1 MENYDLIIIGLG
13 AVGSA
18 ALCQSALRGARVLGI
33 DRFHPPHEFGSSHGE
48 TRITRQAVGEGAE
61 FVPLV
66 LRANVLWRALEAAT
80 GEKLLVQNGGL
91 ILLDSA
97 EREVPGA
104 GAAFFNQTV
113 DCARRFGIEHQ
124 MLGAEEIRQRFS
136 QFILQDGA
144 EGYLEPGA
152 GFLLPEKCIRAQLS
166 VAGESGAELRTGEI
180 VTHIVTDTSGVVVET
195 NRGRYGAASV
205 VLAPGPWMADWAG
218 MICGLEEGH
227 FAVYRQTLYWFGLEQ
242 PQPRFSPEQMPIFL
256 WNSAHVGKGFYGFP
270 SLDGE
275 SVKVATEQFTSLS
288 DPEAG
293 QVAVTPEQAQGFYD
307 GYVHVSLRGLSSRCL
322 RTATCL
328 YTVVPDHRFVIDH
341 GIDSER
347 VWFAS
352 ACSGHGFKHSA
363 AVGEALVQKA
373 LGEEATVDLR
383 PFARNRR
390 SLHYATS
397 KAISLGGSGRSHQ
410 G

>member
-1 MENYDLIIIGLG
+1 MPMETYDLIIIGLG

-33 DRFHPPHEFGSSHGE
+33 DRFYPPHDFGSSHGE

-97 EREVPGA
+97 GEVQGA

-124 MLGAEEIRQRFS
+124 MLGAEEIRQRFP
-136 QFILQDGA
+136 QFVLQNGA

-152 GFLLPEKCIRAQLS
+152 GFLFPEKCIRAQLS
-166 VAGESGAELRTGEI
+166 VAGTSRAELRTGEI
-180 VTHIVTDTSGVVVET
+180 VTEIITNPSGVVVET
-195 NRGRYGAASV
+195 NRSRYGAASV
-205 VLAPGPWMADWAG
+205 VLTPGPWMADWART
-218 MICGLEEGH
+218 ICGLEEAH
-227 FAVYRQTLYWFGLEQ
+227 FAVYRQTLYWFGLQE

-256 WNSAHVGKGFYGFP
+256 WSSAQVEKGFYGFP
-270 SLDGE
+270 SLDGV
-275 SVKVATEQFTSLS
+275 SMKVATEQFTSLS
-288 DPEAG
+288 DAEEGPAT
-293 QVAVTPEQAQGFYD
+293 VTPEQAQGFYD
-307 GYVHVSLRGLSSRCL
+307 GYVRVSLRGLSSQCL

-341 GIDSER
+341 GIASER

-363 AVGEALVQKA
+363 AVGEALVQNV
-373 LGEEATVDLR
+373 LGEAPTVDLR
-383 PFARNRR
+383 PFARERLSVNR
-390 SLHYATS
+390 
-397 KAISLGGSGRSHQ
+397 
-410 G
+410 

>member
-1 MENYDLIIIGLG
+1 VENYDLIVIGLG

-33 DRFHPPHEFGSSHGE
+33 DRFHPPHDFGSSHGE
-48 TRITRQAVGEGAE
+48 TRITRQAVGEGVE

-80 GEKLLVQNGGL
+80 GETLLVQNGGL

-97 EREVPGA
+97 GGVQGP

-124 MLGAEEIRQRFS
+124 MLGAEAIRQRFP

-166 VAGESGAELRTGEI
+166 VARANRAELRTGEI
-180 VTHIVTDTSGVVVET
+180 VTDVISDSSQVIVQTD
-195 NRGRYGAASV
+195 RARYGAASV
-205 VLAPGPWMADWAG
+205 VLAPGPWMAEWARK
-218 MICGLEEGH
+218 ICGLEEAC
-227 FAVYRQTLYWFGLEQ
+227 FAVYRQSLYWFALQESS
-242 PQPRFSPEQMPIFL
+242 PRFMPEQMPIFL
-256 WNSAHVGKGFYGFP
+256 WSSPQVEKGFYGFP
-270 SLDGE
+270 SFDGL
-275 SVKVATEQFTSLS
+275 SIKMATEQFDTLSNANEGPTSA
-288 DPEAG
+288 E
-293 QVAVTPEQAQGFYD
+293 PEQAQSFYD
-307 GYVHVSLRGLSSRCL
+307 THVRVSLRGLSSQCL
-322 RTATCL
+322 RSATCF
-328 YTVVPDHRFVIDH
+328 YTVVPDHVFLIDH
-341 GIDSER
+341 GIASER

-363 AVGEALVQKA
+363 AVGEALAQKA
-373 LGEEATVDLR
+373 LGEDPNVDLR
-383 PFARNRR
+383 PFARQRFMVDRPPANPN
-390 SLHYATS
+390 
-397 KAISLGGSGRSHQ
+397 
-410 G
+410 

>member
-1 MENYDLIIIGLG
+1 VENHDLIVIGLG

-33 DRFHPPHEFGSSHGE
+33 DRFHPPHDFGSSHGE

-97 EREVPGA
+97 GGVQGP

-124 MLGAEEIRQRFS
+124 MLGAEEIRQGFP

-152 GFLLPEKCIRAQLS
+152 GFLFPEKCIRAQLS
-166 VAGESGAELRTGEI
+166 VARANRAELRTGEI
-180 VTHIVTDTSGVVVET
+180 VTEVIADSSQVIVQT
-195 NRGRYGAASV
+195 NRSRYAAASV
-205 VLAPGPWMADWAG
+205 VLAPGPWMAEWARK
-218 MICGLEEGH
+218 ICGLEEGC
-227 FAVYRQTLYWFGLEQ
+227 FAVYRQTLYWFALRESS
-242 PQPRFSPEQMPIFL
+242 PRFSPEQLPIFL
-256 WNSAHVGKGFYGFP
+256 WSSPQVGKGFYGFP
-270 SLDGE
+270 SLDGV
-275 SVKVATEQFTSLS
+275 SMKVATEQFDTLS
-288 DPEAG
+288 DANDGPIDA
-293 QVAVTPEQAQGFYD
+293 APEQAQSFYD
-307 GYVHVSLRGLSSRCL
+307 GYVRVSLRGLSSRCL
-322 RTATCL
+322 RSATCF
-328 YTVVPDHRFVIDH
+328 YTVVPDHVFLIDH

-373 LGEEATVDLR
+373 LGEEPTVDLR

-390 SLHYATS
+390 SLHSATPDF
-397 KAISLGGSGRSHQ
+397 L
-410 G
+410 

>member
-1 MENYDLIIIGLG
+1 VENYDLIVIGLG

-33 DRFHPPHEFGSSHGE
+33 DRFHPPHDFGSSHGE

-61 FVPLV
+61 FVPLA

-97 EREVPGA
+97 GGVQGP

-113 DCARRFGIEHQ
+113 DCARQFGIDHQ
-124 MLGAEEIRQRFS
+124 MLDAEEIRQRFP
-136 QFILQDGA
+136 QFLLQDGA

-152 GFLLPEKCIRAQLS
+152 GFLFPEKCIRAQLS
-166 VAGESGAELRTGEI
+166 VAAANRAELRTGEI
-180 VTHIVTDTSGVVVET
+180 VTGIVTDTSGVVVAT
-195 NRGRYGAASV
+195 NHARYGAAKV
-205 VLAPGPWMADWAG
+205 VLAPGPWMGEWARK
-218 MICGLEEGH
+218 ICGFEEGN
-227 FAVYRQTLYWFGLEQ
+227 FAVYRQTLYWFGLEK
-242 PQPRFSPEQMPIFL
+242 PQPRFSPEQMPIFI
-256 WNSAHVGKGFYGFP
+256 WSSAQVEKGFYGFP
-270 SLDGE
+270 SLDGLG
-275 SVKVATEQFTSLS
+275 VKVATEQFTSLS

-293 QVAVTPEQAQGFYD
+293 QVAVSPEQAQGFYD
-307 GYVHVSLRGLSSRCL
+307 GYVRTSLRGLSSRCL

-328 YTVVPDHRFVIDH
+328 YTVVPDRRFIIDH
-341 GIDSER
+341 GVDSER

-352 ACSGHGFKHSA
+352 ACSGHGFKHSP

-373 LGEEATVDLR
+373 LGEEPTVDLR
-383 PFARNRR
+383 PFSRERR
-390 SLHYATS
+390 SLHPAPNDT
-397 KAISLGGSGRSHQ
+397 GGNRAQ
-410 G
+410 V

>member
-1 MENYDLIIIGLG
+1 VENYDLIVIGLG

-33 DRFHPPHEFGSSHGE
+33 DRFYPPHEFGSSHGE

-97 EREVPGA
+97 GGVQGP

-124 MLGAEEIRQRFS
+124 MLGAEEMRQRFP

-166 VAGESGAELRTGEI
+166 VARANRAELRTGET
-180 VTHIVTDTSGVVVET
+180 VTDIITDTSGVLVET
-195 NRGRYGAASV
+195 NRALYGAASV
-205 VLAPGPWMADWAG
+205 VLAPGPWMAHWART
-218 MICGLEEGH
+218 ICGLEQPD

-242 PQPRFSPEQMPIFL
+242 PEPRFSLEQMPIFL
-256 WNSAHVGKGFYGFP
+256 WSSVQVEKGFYGFP

-275 SVKVATEQFTSLS
+275 SVKVASEQFTSLS
-288 DPEAG
+288 DPDAD

-307 GYVHVSLRGLSSRCL
+307 GFVHVSLRGLSSRCL

-363 AVGEALVQKA
+363 AVGEALAQKA
-373 LGEEATVDLR
+373 LGEDPTVDLR

-390 SLHYATS
+390 SLHSATS
-397 KAISLGGSGRSHQ
+397 KPISIGGSGRSHQ

>member
-1 MENYDLIIIGLG
+1 VENYDLIVIGLG

-18 ALCQSALRGARVLGI
+18 ALCQSALRGVRVLGI
-33 DRFHPPHEFGSSHGE
+33 DRFFPPHEFGSSHGE

-80 GEKLLVQNGGL
+80 GERLLVQNGGL
-91 ILLDSA
+91 ILLDAA
-97 EREVPGA
+97 EREVQGA
-104 GAAFFNQTV
+104 GAAFFNRTV

-124 MLGAEEIRQRFS
+124 MLGAEEIRQRFP

-152 GFLLPEKCIRAQLS
+152 GFLSPEKCIRAQLMG
-166 VAGESGAELRTGEI
+166 ARANRAELRTGD
-180 VTHIVTDTSGVVVET
+180 IVTDIVTDVSGVVVET
-195 NRGRYGAASV
+195 NLARYGAASV
-205 VLAPGPWMADWAG
+205 VLAPGPWMAHWART
-218 MICGLEEGH
+218 ICGLPEAH
-227 FAVYRQTLYWFGLEQ
+227 FAVYRQTLYWFRLEQ
-242 PQPRFSPEQMPIFL
+242 PEPRFSPEQMPIFL
-256 WNSAHVGKGFYGFP
+256 WSSAQVEKGFYGFP

-288 DPEAG
+288 DAEDG
-293 QVAVTPEQAQGFYD
+293 SVAVTPEQAQGFYD
-307 GYVHVSLRGLSSRCL
+307 GYVRVSLRGLSGRCL

-328 YTVVPDHRFVIDH
+328 YTVVPDHRFVIDR

-363 AVGEALVQKA
+363 AVGEALAQKA
-373 LGEEATVDLR
+373 LREDPTVDLR
-383 PFARNRR
+383 PFARNRT
-390 SLHYATS
+390 SLHSA
-397 KAISLGGSGRSHQ
+397 L
-410 G
+410 

>member
-1 MENYDLIIIGLG
+1 VENYDLIVIGLG

-97 EREVPGA
+97 GGVQGP

-124 MLGAEEIRQRFS
+124 MLGTEEMRQRFP

-166 VAGESGAELRTGEI
+166 VARANRAELRTGET
-180 VTHIVTDTSGVVVET
+180 VTDIITDTSGVVVET
-195 NRGRYGAASV
+195 NRARYGAASV
-205 VLAPGPWMADWAG
+205 VLAPGPWMAHWART
-218 MICGLEEGH
+218 ICGLEQPD

-242 PQPRFSPEQMPIFL
+242 PEPRFSLEQMPIFL
-256 WNSAHVGKGFYGFP
+256 WSSAQVEKEFYGFP
-270 SLDGE
+270 SLDGL
-275 SVKVATEQFTSLS
+275 SVKVASEQFTSLS
-288 DPEAG
+288 DPDED

-307 GYVHVSLRGLSSRCL
+307 GFVHVSLRGLSSRCL

-328 YTVVPDHRFVIDH
+328 YTVVPDHRFVIGH

-363 AVGEALVQKA
+363 GVGEALAQKA
-373 LGEEATVDLR
+373 LGEEPTVDLR
-383 PFARNRR
+383 PFARNRT
-390 SLHYATS
+390 SLHPPTS
-397 KAISLGGSGRSHQ
+397 KAISLGGSGRSHL

>member
-1 MENYDLIIIGLG
+1 VENYDLIVIGLG

-33 DRFHPPHEFGSSHGE
+33 DRFHPPHDFGSSHGE

-61 FVPLV
+61 FVPLA

-97 EREVPGA
+97 GGVQGP

-113 DCARRFGIEHQ
+113 DCARQFGIDHQ
-124 MLGAEEIRQRFS
+124 MLDAEEIRQRFP
-136 QFILQDGA
+136 QFLLQDGA

-152 GFLLPEKCIRAQLS
+152 GFLFPEKCIRAQLS
-166 VAGESGAELRTGEI
+166 VAAANRAELRTGEI
-180 VTHIVTDTSGVVVET
+180 VTGIVTDTSGVVVAT
-195 NRGRYGAASV
+195 NHARYGAAKV
-205 VLAPGPWMADWAG
+205 VLAPGPWMGEWARK
-218 MICGLEEGH
+218 ICGFEEGN
-227 FAVYRQTLYWFGLEQ
+227 FAVYRQTLYWFGLEK
-242 PQPRFSPEQMPIFL
+242 PQPRFSPEQMPIFI
-256 WNSAHVGKGFYGFP
+256 WSSAQVEKGFYGFP
-270 SLDGE
+270 SLDGLG
-275 SVKVATEQFTSLS
+275 VKVATEQFTSLS

-293 QVAVTPEQAQGFYD
+293 QVVVSPEQAQGFYD
-307 GYVHVSLRGLSSRCL
+307 GYVRTSLRGLSSRCL

-328 YTVVPDHRFVIDH
+328 YTVVPDRRFIIDH
-341 GIDSER
+341 GVDSER

-352 ACSGHGFKHSA
+352 ACSGHGFKHSP

-373 LGEEATVDLR
+373 LGEEPTVDLR
-383 PFARNRR
+383 PFSRERR
-390 SLHYATS
+390 SLHPAPNDT
-397 KAISLGGSGRSHQ
+397 GGNRAQ
-410 G
+410 V

>member
-1 MENYDLIIIGLG
+1 MPIETYDLIIIGLG

-33 DRFHPPHEFGSSHGE
+33 DRFSPPHEFGSSHGE

-91 ILLDSA
+91 ILLDGEA
-97 EREVPGA
+97 RVQGT

-124 MLGAEEIRQRFS
+124 MLGAEEIRQRFP
-136 QFILQDGA
+136 QFILRDGA

-152 GFLLPEKCIRAQLS
+152 GFLFPEKCISAQLS
-166 VAGESGAELRTGEI
+166 VAGANRAQLRVGEI
-180 VTHIVTDTSGVVVET
+180 VTNIVTDASGVVVET
-195 NRGRYGAASV
+195 NRSRYGAAKV
-205 VLAPGPWMADWAG
+205 VLTPGPWMADWART
-218 MICGLEEGH
+218 ICGLDEAD
-227 FAVYRQTLYWFGLEQ
+227 FAVYRQTLYWFGIGQAEA
-242 PQPRFSPEQMPIFL
+242 RFSPDQMPIFI
-256 WNSAHVGKGFYGFP
+256 WNSGQVEKGFYGFP
-270 SLDGE
+270 SLDGL
-275 SVKVATEQFTSLS
+275 SLKVATEQFTSLS
-288 DPEAG
+288 DPQEG

-307 GYVHVSLRGLSSRCL
+307 GYVRVSLRGMSSQCL
-322 RTATCL
+322 RAATCF

-363 AVGEALVQKA
+363 AIGEALVQMA
-373 LGEEATVDLR
+373 LGEAPAVDLR
-383 PFARNRR
+383 PFTRDRLIR
-390 SLHYATS
+390 VQ
-397 KAISLGGSGRSHQ
+397 I
-410 G
+410 